1 MKQVEQKQTFQL
13 KQFRIKLGFCF
24 WSLVEYCHES
34 LFVRNGWAD
43 CNPSNKI
50 SGTVCSFSCYDGY
63 ELSSD
68 SITSKTCDG
77 TSFSSGNVEC
87 ISK

>member
-1 MKQVEQKQTFQL
+1 MVRTKTNFQL

-24 WSLVEYCHES
+24 WSLVEYCES
-34 LFVRNGWAD
+34 LYVRNGMVG
-43 CNPSNKI
+43 CEPSNKI
-50 SGTVCSFSCYDGY
+50 SGANCSFSCYAGY

-68 SITSKTCDG
+68 SVTSKTCEG

-87 ISK
+87 KSK